1 MNDDPPNALPPEL
14 TEKLAEF
21 RRRVRVIKFAE
32 GILAALF
39 GLALSWLF
47 VFVLDRFGET
57 PGWLRTSLLLAGT
70 AVGGIGLP
78 LLWHRWVWRQ
88 RRLEDVARLVRRA
101 FPRLGD
107 QLLGI
112 VELAHEESLGAT
124 GRSERLVRAAIA
136 QATDSV
142 KDKDLSGAVP
152 HPRHRRWAVAA
163 GALVVLAIVAG
174 IVVPDA
180 AGNAAAR
187 WLMPWRDTERYTF
200 AQVDSLPKKLVVPY
214 AEPFEMPAE
223 LKDETRWTPA
233 KGKARIPGQP
243 KLEVAGE
250 EGHYPFAFPPQKDDT
265 EIALAVGD
273 DREKVKLEPRT
284 RPELTKLTAKVRLP
298 DYLQYDRDVDVEVR
312 GGTVRLLGG
321 ASVSWVAEA
330 SRELKSASIDGR
342 PAIIAGGKMLTDYQP
357 VTDSVDHTFTWKD
370 TLGLTP
376 RESLT
381 LRVQAVE
388 DEAPSLSA
396 RRDTQEQVVLDSE
409 IVAFDLSVRD
419 DFGIRQVGLE
429 WRPAGSS
436 GTAEEDI
443 AVGGKVAAAG
453 APDLRSLETRATFSA
468 AREGLEPQTLE
479 VRAWA
484 EDYLTER
491 GRVYSPVFVLHVLDS
506 TDHALWLT
514 EQFGK
519 WLDAARESYERE
531 QQLHQINQEL
541 RDLAAA
547 ELDRPENRR
556 RVARQAADE
565 QANAARLDSLNDSG
579 RRLVE
584 LGTRNPEF
592 DAERLESWAT
602 MLQMLDDIADK
613 RMPSVA
619 ELLKESSSAA
629 GAQPGQAPPP
639 GSEAKPGETAPQTAS
654 NESPSENTQPAGES
668 QGPSKPNAPSIK
680 NGELAG
686 SPGAPKPP
694 GDPDAKQPEPVPSLA
709 DNEKGF
715 LKPVEAEAKEPA
727 PPKKPSAGQFGLPQ
741 TTLGALSGDQKP
753 QPPQSPAQEKLD
765 EAVNQQRDLLAEF
778 AKVADDLSDLLA
790 SLEASTFVKRLKAAS
805 KAQMDLATSLNED
818 ALAAFGIEAKAVS
831 GQPAVTE
838 QEVAKKARE
847 ESETIADIQGDLAA
861 YVTRKPDR
869 RFTGLLDAMKEA
881 EVIQEVAEI
890 ADRAEANLSGSSI
903 IHAEFW
909 ADTLDRWAE
918 DLVSAAQ
925 CSSCS
930 GGSKDSLPPE
940 IVLKVMQALHDEMAL
955 RDETRE
961 LEKGRPALESKA
973 FAQKATAL
981 SDTQYEIADHVRSAV
996 DDIINMPGGPQKFG
1010 KEVQL
1015 LSAVITAMLEAREI
1029 LQAPDTG
1036 PPAIAAETEAIELLL
1051 QARRQPPNG
1060 GGGGGSNPGS
1070 GSGSA
1075 VARGAALSELG
1086 PGADTEAEVT
1096 ERSVGQSTGRA
1107 GQEFPEEFRA
1117 GLDAYF
1123 NALEKEGGVE
1133 Q

>member
-1 MNDDPPNALPPEL
+1 MNDNPPNALPPEL

-21 RRRVRVIKFAE
+21 RRRVRIIKFAE

-47 VFVLDRFGET
+47 VFILDRFGET
-57 PGWLRTSLLLAGT
+57 PGWLRTTLLLAGT
-70 AVGGIGLP
+70 AVGGVGLP

-136 QATDSV
+136 QAADSV

-223 LKDETRWTPA
+223 LKDDTRWTPA

-250 EGHYPFAFPPQKDDT
+250 EGRYPFAFPPQKDDT

-273 DREKVKLEPRT
+273 DRESVKLEPRT

-330 SRELKSASIDGR
+330 SRALESGSLDDE
-342 PAIIAGGKMLTDYQP
+342 PAMIAGGRLLTDYHA
-357 VTDSVDHTFTWKD
+357 VTDSREHRFSWKD
-370 TLGLTP
+370 TLGLSP
-376 RESLT
+376 REPLT

-388 DEAPSLSA
+388 DEAPTLSA
-396 RRDTQEQVVLDSE
+396 RRETQEQVVLDTE
-409 IVAFDLSVRD
+409 VVAFDLSVRD
-419 DFGIRQVGLE
+419 DFGIREVGLE
-429 WRPAGSS
+429 WKPVG
-436 GTAEEDI
+436 GGKEAE
-443 AVGGKVAAAG
+443 ALVGGKIAAAG
-453 APDLRSLETRATFSA
+453 APDLLDLETRATFSA
-468 AREGLEPQTLE
+468 AREGLKPQTLE

-484 EDYLTER
+484 EDYLAGR
-491 GRVYSPVFVLHVLDS
+491 GRVYSPAFVLHVLDS

-531 QQLHQINQEL
+531 QQLHEINKEL
-541 RDLAAA
+541 RALAAA
-547 ELDRPENRR
+547 DLDRPENRR
-556 RVARQAADE
+556 RISRQAADE

-584 LGTRNPEF
+584 QGTRNPEF

-602 MLQMLDDIADK
+602 MLQMLDDIAEK

-619 ELLKESSSAA
+619 NLLRESSNAA
-629 GAQPGQAPPP
+629 GAKPEDADSGPPQANPSPAETKP
-639 GSEAKPGETAPQTAS
+639 MAKTG
-654 NESPSENTQPAGES
+654 GES
-668 QGPSKPNAPSIK
+668 KPSAPSIK
-680 NGELAG
+680 QGDLPA
-686 SPGAPKPP
+686 SPGAPKPM
-694 GDPDAKQPEPVPSLA
+694 DPDAIPHDPVPTIA
-709 DNEKGF
+709 DNEKGH
-715 LKPVEAEAKEPA
+715 LKPVEPKPNENSA
-727 PPKKPSAGQFGLPQ
+727 PKKGGAGYLGLPN
-741 TTLGALSGDQKP
+741 TTLGALPDDQP
-753 QPPQSPAQEKLD
+753 PAPPQSPAQQRLD

-778 AKVADDLSDLLA
+778 AKVADDLADLLA

-805 KAQMDLATSLNED
+805 RAQMEVATNLTRESLS
-818 ALAAFGIEAKAVS
+818 AFGLDTKEVS
-831 GQPAVTE
+831 GEPAVANADASTRS
-838 QEVAKKARE
+838 KA
-847 ESETIADIQGDLAA
+847 ESERISEIQSDLAA
-861 YVTRKPDR
+861 YVTRKPDL
-869 RFTGLLDAMKEA
+869 RFTSLLGAMKDTQ
-881 EVIQEVAEI
+881 VVREVAEI
-890 ADRAEANLSGSSI
+890 AGKTESNLSGSAVV
-903 IHAEFW
+903 HAEYW

-940 IVLKVMQALHDEMAL
+940 IVLKVMQALHDEIAL

-961 LEKGRPALESKA
+961 LEKSRAALTSEDHSK
-973 FAQKATAL
+973 KAGNL
-981 SDTQYEIADHVRSAV
+981 SDTQYRIADHVRGAV
-996 DDIINMPGGPQKFG
+996 DDIINLEAGMMKFE

-1029 LQAPDTG
+1029 LASSDTG
-1036 PPAIAAETEAIELLL
+1036 APAIAAETEAIELLL
-1051 QARRQPPNG
+1051 QARRQKPG
-1060 GGGGGSNPGS
+1060 GGGGGGNPG
-1070 GSGSA
+1070 GGA
-1075 VARGAALSELG
+1075 GAEMARSAALSELG
-1086 PGADTEAEVT
+1086 PGGETDTDTPA
-1096 ERSVGQSTGRA
+1096 RAVGQSTGHA
-1107 GQEFPEEFRA
+1107 GREFPEEFRS

-1123 NALEKEGGVE
+1123 NALEKEGGITP
-1133 Q
+1133 